1 MKILA
6 ATGNKGKIREFSQI
20 LAPLGFE
27 TVSPKD
33 IGIDLDPEET
43 GTTFAEN
50 ALIKAQA
57 FMQAANMPV
66 IADDSGL
73 MVDFL
78 DGAPGIYSAR
88 YAEGSDADRCDKLIK
103 NMENAENRTARFV
116 SAVAMVFP
124 DGKIVEAEGFC
135 EGEITRSPAGE
146 NGFGYDPVFY
156 IASMGKTVA
165 QMSADEKN
173 AISHRGKALRLLEEK
188 LKNN

>member
-33 IGIDLDPEET
+33 IGIDIDPEET

-57 FMQAANMPV
+57 FMQTANMPV

-73 MVDFL
+73 MVDYL

-88 YAEGSDADRCDKLIK
+88 YADGSDADRCDKLLR
-103 NMENAENRTARFV
+103 NMENAENRAARFV
-116 SAVAMVFP
+116 SSVAMVFP
-124 DGKIVEAEGFC
+124 DGKTVCAEGFC

-173 AISHRGKALRLLEEK
+173 AISHRGKALRLLAEK

>member
-20 LAPLGFE
+20 LSPLGFE

-33 IGIDLDPEET
+33 IGIDIDPEET

-73 MVDFL
+73 MVDYL

-88 YAEGSDADRCDKLIK
+88 YAEGSDADRCDKLLC

-116 SAVAMVFP
+116 SVVAMVFP
-124 DGKIVEAEGFC
+124 DGKTVEAEGYC
-135 EGEITRSPAGE
+135 EGEITRSPVGE

-173 AISHRGKALRLLEEK
+173 AISHRGKALRLLAEK

>member
-1 MKILA
+1 MKVLA

-20 LAPLGFE
+20 LSPLGFE

-33 IGIDLDPEET
+33 IGIDIDPEET

-78 DGAPGIYSAR
+78 GGAPGIYSAR
-88 YAEGSDADRCDKLIK
+88 YAEGSDADRCTKLLK
-103 NMENAENRTARFV
+103 NMEKADNRSARFV
-116 SAVAMVFP
+116 SSVAMVFP
-124 DGKIVEAEGFC
+124 DGTTVEAEGTC
-135 EGEITRSPAGE
+135 EGEITTSPAGE

-156 IASMGKTVA
+156 IPSMGKTVA
-165 QMSADEKN
+165 QMSAEEKN
-173 AISHRGKALRLLEEK
+173 AISHRGKALRLLAEK
-188 LKNN
+188 LKNR

>member
-1 MKILA
+1 MRILA

-27 TVSPKD
+27 TVSPED
-33 IGIDLDPEET
+33 IGIELDPEET
-43 GTTFAEN
+43 GATFAEN

-73 MVDFL
+73 MVDYL

-88 YAEGSDADRCDKLIK
+88 YAEGSDADRCDKLLK
-103 NMENAENRTARFV
+103 NMENADNRSARFV
-116 SAVAMVFP
+116 SAVALVFP
-124 DGKIVEAEGFC
+124 DGKTVQAEGFC
-135 EGEITRSPAGE
+135 EGEITCSPAGE

-173 AISHRGKALRLLEEK
+173 AISHRGKALRLLAEK
-188 LKNN
+188 LKSE

>member
-1 MKILA
+1 MKVLA

-20 LAPLGFE
+20 LSPLGFE

-33 IGIDLDPEET
+33 IGLDIDPEET

-50 ALIKAQA
+50 AKIKALA
-57 FMQAANMPV
+57 FMHASNMPV

-78 DGAPGIYSAR
+78 NGAPGIYSAR
-88 YAEGSDADRCDKLIK
+88 YCDGSDADRCDKLLK
-103 NMENAENRTARFV
+103 NMESAENRTARFV
-116 SAVAMVFP
+116 SSVCMAFP
-124 DGKIVEAEGFC
+124 DGKIIEAEGCC
-135 EGEITRSPAGE
+135 EGEINFSPVGE

-156 IASMGKTVA
+156 IADMGKTVA

-173 AISHRGKALRLLEEK
+173 AISHRGKALRLLAEK
-188 LKNN
+188 LK

>member
-1 MKILA
+1 MKVLA
-6 ATGNKGKIREFSQI
+6 ATGNKGKIREFSEI

-27 TVSPKD
+27 LISPKD
-33 IGIDLDPEET
+33 IGIDIDPEET

-50 ALIKAQA
+50 AKIKALA
-57 FMQAANMPV
+57 FVREAKIPV

-73 MVDFL
+73 MVDYL

-88 YAEGSDADRCDKLIK
+88 YAEGSDADRCEKLLK
-103 NMENAENRTARFV
+103 NMADAKKRSARFV

-124 DGKIVEAEGFC
+124 DGKTIEAEGVC
-135 EGEITRSPAGE
+135 EGEITLSPAGE

-156 IASMGKTVA
+156 IAEFGKTVA

-173 AISHRGKALRLLEEK
+173 AISHRGKALRLLAEK
-188 LKNN
+188 LK

>member
-1 MKILA
+1 MKVLA

-20 LAPLGFE
+20 LSPLGFE

-33 IGIDLDPEET
+33 IGLDIDPEET
-43 GTTFAEN
+43 GKTFAEN
-50 ALIKAQA
+50 AKIKALA
-57 FMQAANMPV
+57 FMQASGMPV

-88 YAEGSDADRCDKLIK
+88 YAEGSDADRCEKLLQ
-103 NMENAENRTARFV
+103 NMEGADNRSARFV
-116 SAVAMVFP
+116 SSVCMAFP
-124 DGKIVEAEGFC
+124 DGKIIEAEGFC
-135 EGEITRSPAGE
+135 EGEINLSPIGE

-156 IASMGKTVA
+156 IADMGKTVA

-173 AISHRGKALRLLEEK
+173 AISHRGKALRLLAEK
-188 LKNN
+188 LK

>member
-1 MKILA
+1 MKVLA

-33 IGIDLDPEET
+33 IGIDIDPEET
-43 GTTFAEN
+43 GTTFSEN
-50 ALIKAQA
+50 AKIKALA
-57 FMQAANMPV
+57 FMQVSDMPV

-73 MVDFL
+73 AVDFL
-78 DGAPGIYSAR
+78 GGAPGIYSAR
-88 YAEGSDADRCDKLIK
+88 YAEGSDADRCAKLLK
-103 NMENAENRTARFV
+103 NMEGAENRTARFV

-124 DGKIVEAEGFC
+124 DGKTVEAEGAC
-135 EGEITRSPAGE
+135 EGEITLAPAGE

-156 IASMGKTVA
+156 IPSMGKTIA

-173 AISHRGKALRLLEEK
+173 AISHRGKALRLLAEK
-188 LKNN
+188 LK

>member
-1 MKILA
+1 MKVLA

-20 LAPLGFE
+20 LSPLGFE

-33 IGIDLDPEET
+33 IGIDIDPEET

-78 DGAPGIYSAR
+78 GGAPGIYSAR
-88 YAEGSDADRCDKLIK
+88 YAEGSDADRCNKLLK
-103 NMENAENRTARFV
+103 NMEKADNRSARFV
-116 SAVAMVFP
+116 SSVAMVFP
-124 DGKIVEAEGFC
+124 DGTAVEAEGTC
-135 EGEITRSPAGE
+135 EGEITTSPAGE

-156 IASMGKTVA
+156 IPSMKKTVA

-173 AISHRGKALRLLEEK
+173 AISHRGKALRLLAEK
-188 LKNN
+188 LKNR

>member
-1 MKILA
+1 MKVLA

-20 LAPLGFE
+20 LSPLGFE
-27 TVSPKD
+27 TMSPKD
-33 IGIDLDPEET
+33 IGLDIDPEET

-50 ALIKAQA
+50 AKIKALA
-57 FMQAANMPV
+57 FMQASDMPV

-88 YAEGSDADRCDKLIK
+88 YCDGSDADRCDKLLQ
-103 NMENAENRTARFV
+103 NMGDAENRSARFV
-116 SAVAMVFP
+116 SSVCMAFP
-124 DGKIVEAEGFC
+124 DGKIIEAEGFC
-135 EGEITRSPAGE
+135 EGEINFSPIGE

-156 IASMGKTVA
+156 IPDMGKTVA

-173 AISHRGKALRLLEEK
+173 AISHRGKALRLLAEK
-188 LKNN
+188 LK